1 MTFRIEEDRM
11 GCIHVKSD
19 ELPGQLF
26 YQAESDKQLIY
37 EMLTLGESKDLRS
50 GWPVEIKEDE
60 PRAVLL
66 AECFTLICSE

>member
-1 MTFRIEEDRM
+1 MTFKVEEDRM
-11 GCIHVKSD
+11 RCIHVNSD

-37 EMLTLGESKDLRS
+37 EMLTLGEFKDLRS
-50 GWPVEIKEDE
+50 GWPVQIREDE

-66 AECFTLICSE
+66 AECFMLVCSE